1 MDWKNQI
8 HPESVPEH
16 IAVIMDGNGRW
27 AQQHNRP
34 RIFGHKN
41 GVKSVRDT
49 TEGAAEIGVKYL
61 TLYAFSTE
69 NWNRPRL
76 EVNALMGLL
85 LETLQKELTTLLKN
99 SIRLKAIG
107 DIDGLPERTRNALRE
122 VIEQTASND
131 KMDLVLALN
140 YSGRWDLM
148 NAVRQIGCAVKNG
161 QLDPDSVTEETVSGY
176 LSTAGMP
183 DPELLIRTSG
193 EHRVS
198 NFLLWESAY
207 TEFYFT
213 DCYWPDF
220 RREHLF
226 EAIVNYQNRER
237 RFGGIGQKVH

>member
-1 MDWKNQI
+1 
-8 HPESVPEH
+8 
-16 IAVIMDGNGRW
+16 
-27 AQQHNRP
+27 
-34 RIFGHKN
+34 
-41 GVKSVRDT
+41 
-49 TEGAAEIGVKYL
+49 
-61 TLYAFSTE
+61 
-69 NWNRPRL
+69 
-76 EVNALMGLL
+76 
-85 LETLQKELTTLLKN
+85 
-99 SIRLKAIG
+99 
-107 DIDGLPERTRNALRE
+107 
-122 VIEQTASND
+122 
-131 KMDLVLALN
+131 MDLVLALN

-148 NAVRQIGCAVKNG
+148 NAVRQIGWAVKNG
-161 QLDPDSVTEETVSGY
+161 QLDPDSVTEQTVSGY

-213 DCYWPDF
+213 ECYWPDF